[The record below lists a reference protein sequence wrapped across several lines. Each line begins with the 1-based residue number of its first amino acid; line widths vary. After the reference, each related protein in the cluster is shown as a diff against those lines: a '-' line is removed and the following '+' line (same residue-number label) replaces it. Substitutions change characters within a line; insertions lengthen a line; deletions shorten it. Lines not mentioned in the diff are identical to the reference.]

1 MPKKNTNSDL
11 IKDYIEHI
19 KSEKKVSQG
28 TITTYKNVG
37 DNLPFNILSGQP
49 TIITKLK
56 NLYSNANTL
65 QLYLN
70 MIILVR
76 RHNDEET
83 DKLIKLRNSLKDDII
98 KSRKKNLDELDEK
111 LPSYDYIMKELDEST
126 KSRYILNYLI
136 LNHGF
141 RNSSV
146 NLKFVKSLPPVEDRK
161 ENYIMI
167 KGKDVLLNINDY
179 KTVSSHGTKEIK
191 IKDDK
196 FRNELK
202 SLNLKNDDYLF
213 PKRNGDK
220 ITSVSTFNDKII
232 NHTIDRLGQASLF
245 KIVVKN
251 TLKNKNFEK
260 LEQLSKDR
268 GTSMEV
274 LLKSYNLFNGHDNN
288 EKRKRRLNQKKYVF
302 VI

>member
-11 IKDYIEHI
+11 IKNYIEHI
-19 KSEKKVSQG
+19 KSEKKVSDG

-37 DNLPFNILSGQP
+37 ENLPFNILSGQP

-56 NLYSNANTL
+56 NLYSNPNTL

-146 NLKFVKSLPPVEDRK
+146 NLKFVKLLPPVEDRK

-167 KGKDVLLNINDY
+167 KNKDVLLNINDF
-179 KTVSSHGTKEIK
+179 KTVTSYGPKEIK

-202 SLNLKNDDYLF
+202 SLNLKPNEYLF
-213 PKRNGDK
+213 AKRDKSK

-232 NHTIDRLGQASLF
+232 NHTIDRLGQAALF

-274 LLKSYNLFNGHDNN
+274 LLKSYNLFNGHDNK
-288 EKRKRRLNQKKYVF
+288 EKEKED
-302 VI
+302 